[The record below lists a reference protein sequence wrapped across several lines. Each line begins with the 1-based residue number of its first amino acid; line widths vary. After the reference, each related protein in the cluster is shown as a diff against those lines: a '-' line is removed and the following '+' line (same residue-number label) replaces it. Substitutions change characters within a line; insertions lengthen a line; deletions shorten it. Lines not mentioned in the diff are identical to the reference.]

1 MKLTLKKV
9 AFVLSLGLGIG
20 VSASAFAVNDT
31 LCDTYARKCAL
42 GIDRACELWE
52 LNCNPDGV

>member
-1 MKLTLKKV
+1 MKLTLKKM

-20 VSASAFAVNDT
+20 VSSSASAFNDT

-42 GIDRACELWE
+42 GVDRACELWE
-52 LNCNPDGV
+52 LYCNIE